1 MAETKSRDGL
11 TVVIAGAS
19 SGIGRGVTEQLIKE
33 GASVIFAARRT
44 EVIEDMAAELGP
56 NATAV
61 TADVSKEED
70 VERLYRTAMD
80 KFGKIDVWINNA
92 AIGLIGPY
100 TEVPAEDMRR
110 VVEINVFG
118 MVIGS
123 HFALRQF
130 KEQGYGTLINTGSIA
145 SRIPFP
151 YYMPYSA
158 TKFAVTGLTEAL
170 HEEIALEG
178 YGDIHVCTL
187 HPWATD
193 TPWFIHTGNYTG
205 HRAQL
210 KPMDGPEV
218 VVEVLIGLIDK
229 PQKSVDVETKV
240 SGTVLSHKFLPKSTE
255 TLNAKYVQKLIQ
267 QAPPAGPTS
276 GALHEPMAEG
286 TGVSGGIRE
295 QMKEQDE

>member
-1 MAETKSRDGL
+1 MAEKKSREGL

-19 SGIGRGVTEQLIKE
+19 SGIGRGVTEQLAKE
-33 GASVIFAARRT
+33 GANVVFAARRT

-56 NATAV
+56 NAIAV
-61 TADVSKEED
+61 TADVSKEAD

-92 AIGLIGPY
+92 AVGLIGPY

-118 MVIGS
+118 VVIGS

-145 SRIPFP
+145 SKIPFP

-158 TKFAVTGLTEAL
+158 TKHAVTGLTEAL

-178 YGDIHVCTL
+178 YDDIHVCTL

-205 HRAQL
+205 HRAEL
-210 KPMDGPEV
+210 APMDGPEIV
-218 VVEVLIGLIDK
+218 VDVLIGLIDK

-240 SGTVLSHKFLPKSTE
+240 SGAVLSHNFLPKSTE

-276 GALHEPMAEG
+276 GALHEPMTEG
-286 TGVSGGIRE
+286 TGISGGIRE
-295 QMKEQDE
+295 QMKEEKK

>member
-1 MAETKSRDGL
+1 MADKKSREGL

-19 SGIGRGVTEQLIKE
+19 SGIGRGVTEQLAQV
-33 GASVIFAARRT
+33 GANVVFAARRT
-44 EVIEDMAAELGP
+44 EVIEEMAAALGP
-56 NATAV
+56 DAVAV
-61 TADVSKEED
+61 TADVSREED
-70 VERLYRTAMD
+70 VQRLYDTAMD

-145 SRIPFP
+145 SKIPFP

-170 HEEIALEG
+170 HEEVALEG
-178 YGDIHVCTL
+178 YDDIHVCTI

-218 VVEVLIGLIDK
+218 VVDALIGLIDK
-229 PQKSVDVETKV
+229 PQKSVEVETKV
-240 SGTVLSHKFLPKSTE
+240 EGAILSHRFLPKSTE
-255 TLNAKYVQKLIQ
+255 TLNAKYIQ
-267 QAPPAGPTS
+267 QLIERAPPAGPTS
-276 GALHEPMAEG
+276 GALHEPMVEG

-295 QMKEQDE
+295 MMEEEDK